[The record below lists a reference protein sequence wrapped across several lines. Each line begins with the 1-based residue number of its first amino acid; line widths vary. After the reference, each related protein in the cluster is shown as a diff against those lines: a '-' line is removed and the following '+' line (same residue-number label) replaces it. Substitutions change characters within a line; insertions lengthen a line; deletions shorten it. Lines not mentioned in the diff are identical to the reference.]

1 MKIPL
6 VVGLKEGGG
15 KKKRKGEGEES
26 KRYWER
32 GEGEMMVF
40 ILDSNR
46 KLFE

>member
-6 VVGLKEGGG
+6 VVGLKGGRG
-15 KKKRKGEGEES
+15 KKKRKGEES